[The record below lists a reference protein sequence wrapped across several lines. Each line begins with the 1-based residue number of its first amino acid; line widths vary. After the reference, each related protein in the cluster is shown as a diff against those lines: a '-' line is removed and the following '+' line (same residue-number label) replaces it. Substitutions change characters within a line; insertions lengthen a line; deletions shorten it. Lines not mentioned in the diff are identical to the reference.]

1 MEPMQGFWGA
11 LAGALI
17 GGLITSLIGIFTLR
31 FSYNDLYAKTISS
44 SRNEWITIWRDEV
57 SKFLAISDML
67 RYENFNKDGDN
78 SKDENIEKDN
88 VNSDYLKMLEEYH
101 ISKNKI
107 LMRLNLD
114 EKKHQ
119 EVYLLINKIAYE
131 NGLKDDEYK
140 ITKECLMAVTRD
152 LLKEEWERV
161 KLEARGKK
169 NGK

>member
-1 MEPMQGFWGA
+1 MEGFWGA
-11 LAGALI
+11 LVGALI
-17 GGLITSLIGIFTLR
+17 GGLITLFIGIFTLR

-44 SRNEWITIWRDEV
+44 SRNEWITVWRDEV

-67 RYENFNKDGDN
+67 RYEKIDKD
-78 SKDENIEKDN
+78 K

-114 EKKHQ
+114 ERRHQ

-131 NGLKDDEYK
+131 NGLKNDEYK

-161 KLEARGKK
+161 KLEAKGKK
-169 NGK
+169 NVK

>member
-1 MEPMQGFWGA
+1 MEGFWGA
-11 LAGALI
+11 LVGALI
-17 GGLITSLIGIFTLR
+17 GGLITLFIGIFTLR

-44 SRNEWITIWRDEV
+44 SRNEWITVWRDEV

-67 RYENFNKDGDN
+67 RYEKFDKD
-78 SKDENIEKDN
+78 K

-114 EKKHQ
+114 ERKHQ
-119 EVYLLINKIAYE
+119 EVYLLINIIAYE
-131 NGLKDDEYK
+131 NGLKNDEYK

-161 KLEARGKK
+161 KLEAKGKK
-169 NGK
+169 NVK